1 MPESILPFTT
11 HSTGI
16 QHESFIAALSVLQK
30 TDIVRL
36 LHAHKLTDIF
46 ITGAF
51 MENQT
56 TQHASD
62 CPAERVSHKLNKVIL
77 LEILY
82 GFQLAEESKM

>member
-16 QHESFIAALSVLQK
+16 QCESFPASLCFRKL
-30 TDIVRL
+30 IVRV

-51 MENQT
+51 MEKSNYS
-56 TQHASD
+56 A
-62 CPAERVSHKLNKVIL
+62 CFRLPC
-77 LEILY
+77 
-82 GFQLAEESKM
+82 